1 MCSRGSFSEPQLL
14 TDMHLKGKFPD
25 SIVKARLIRSSR
37 EGCTCVNSMN
47 KYIAIKLFHA
57 TSKIRQQDV

>member
-1 MCSRGSFSEPQLL
+1 MCSCGSFSS
-14 TDMHLKGKFPD
+14 DMHFKAKFPD
-25 SIVKARLIRSSR
+25 SIVKACLIRSSR

-47 KYIAIKLFHA
+47 KYVAIKLFHV